1 MYSPGRD
8 VLGKAVDFMKSEGVV
23 YSEARYHRLELFE
36 IIAQNGKLMNVGMD
50 VREGFAV
57 RVFYRGSMGFASSPG
72 VSSSSLFSA
81 AKRAVSQA
89 KATPSKL
96 SPGYKLSSDRLGYA
110 RVIVDAKKPFD
121 SLSLEEKLDLI
132 VRRIHDVV
140 SSSLREAK
148 LASLSVHY
156 TELLEEKEVV
166 NSDGG
171 WVYSVTPR
179 VGLNILITIYH
190 PSKGT
195 LQRWLEL
202 GGVGGLELLKEWN
215 VEGMLA
221 NEVSRLEKVLLE
233 GVEPPKEKVPV
244 ILGSEMVG
252 LIVHES
258 AGHPMEADRILG
270 REAAQAGLSFV
281 KPDMVGVY
289 RIGNEQATVID
300 DPTIPGS
307 FGFYLYDD
315 ETVPARP
322 RYIYREGLI
331 NEPLQARWTAPHFN
345 TSSNAAARALDYASE
360 PIIRMANTYLEP
372 GDWRFEELLEEARN
386 GIYIHT
392 YMEWNIDDVRW
403 SQRYVGLEA
412 YLVEKGELG
421 KPVRNPVIQFT
432 TREFYSSI
440 RAKSRNLRFYAA
452 FCGKGE
458 PMQGIPVWFGGPE
471 VLLEPMRVEVAPE

>member
-1 MYSPGRD
+1 MLS
-8 VLGKAVDFMKSEGVV
+8 KAVDFMKSEGVE

-36 IIAQNGKLMNVGMD
+36 IVAQNGKLMSVSTSI
-50 VREGFAV
+50 REGFAA

-72 VSSSSLFSA
+72 VTRSALFSA

-96 SPGYKLSSDRLGYA
+96 SPGYRLSNDRLGYA
-110 RVIVDAKKPFD
+110 RVIAGVKKPFD
-121 SLSLEEKLDLI
+121 SLSLEEKLELI
-132 VRRIHDVV
+132 VKGIYDTVTN
-140 SSSLREAK
+140 SLKEAK
-148 LASLSVHY
+148 LASLAVHY
-156 TELLEEKEVV
+156 VEFFEEKEIV

-171 WVYSVTPR
+171 WVYSLIPR
-179 VGLNILITIYH
+179 VGVDVLITIHH

-202 GGVGGLELLKEWN
+202 GGVGGLELLKEWDLEN
-215 VEGMLA
+215 MLT

-233 GVEPPKEKVPV
+233 GVEPPKEKIPV
-244 ILGSEMVG
+244 ILGSEVVG

-281 KPDMVGVY
+281 KPDMIGAY

-322 RYIYREGLI
+322 RYIYREGLL
-331 NEPLQARWTAPHFN
+331 NEPLQSRWTAPLFN

-360 PIIRMANTYLEP
+360 PIVRMANTYLEP

-386 GIYIHT
+386 GIYIRT

-403 SQRYVGLEA
+403 GQRYIGLEA

-421 KPVRNPVIQFT
+421 RPVRNPVIEFT
-432 TREFYSSI
+432 TKEFYSSI

-458 PMQGIPVWFGGPE
+458 PMQGIPVWLGGPE
-471 VLLEPMRVEVAPE
+471 VLLEPMKVEVAPK

>member
-1 MYSPGRD
+1 MRSPGQD
-8 VLGKAVDFMKSEGVV
+8 VLGKAVDFMKGEGVE
-23 YSEARYHRLELFE
+23 YGEARYHRLELFG
-36 IIAQNGKLMNVGMD
+36 IVAQNGKLMSVGTG

-57 RVFYRGSMGFASSPG
+57 RAFYKGSMGFASSPG
-72 VSSSSLFSA
+72 ATRSALFSA

-89 KATPSKL
+89 KAMSPKL
-96 SPGYKLSSDRLGYA
+96 SPGYRLSRDRLGYA
-110 RVIVDAKKPFD
+110 QVIVGVKKPFD

-132 VRRIHDVV
+132 VERIYDAVT
-140 SSSLREAK
+140 SSLKEAK
-148 LASLSVHY
+148 LASLAVHY
-156 TELLEEKEVV
+156 AEFLEEKEIV

-171 WVYSVTPR
+171 WVYSLTPR
-179 VGLNILITIYH
+179 VGIDLLITIYH
-190 PSKGT
+190 PSKGM
-195 LQRWLEL
+195 LQRSLEL
-202 GGVGGLELLKEWN
+202 GGVGGLELLKEWDLEN
-215 VEGMLA
+215 MLA
-221 NEVSRLEKVLLE
+221 SEASRLEKVLLE
-233 GVEPPKEKVPV
+233 GVEPPKEKIPV
-244 ILGSEMVG
+244 ILGSEVVG

-281 KPDMVGVY
+281 KLDMVGVY
-289 RIGNEQATVID
+289 RVGNEQATVVD
-300 DPTIPGS
+300 DPTIPGG

-322 RYIYREGLI
+322 RYIYREGLV
-331 NEPLQARWTAPHFN
+331 NEPLQSRWTAPQFN

-360 PIIRMANTYLEP
+360 PIVRMANTYLEP

-421 KPVRNPVIQFT
+421 RPVRNPVVQFT
-432 TREFYSSI
+432 TKEFYSSI
-440 RAKSRNLRFYAA
+440 RAKSRNLKFYAA

-458 PMQGIPVWFGGPE
+458 PMQGIPVWLGGPE
-471 VLLEPMRVEVAPE
+471 VLLEPMRVEVAPK